1 LKIRKRVGTTD
12 TYISG
17 AHPCQSLA
25 CGYLDVPGVVV
36 LVPPGVL
43 LLPGVVLLGLSV
55 DPLVPPALP
64 VPLVPPLLAP
74 GAGALLPGVV
84 LPVPPV
90 APAVSGLLPGVP
102 AVLPVVPVV
111 LPAVPLVPPVVPAVP
126 PEVPV
131 VLPAVLP
138 LVPLG
143 LVPAVP
149 ASFFS
154 HAPNVRV
161 ATSAASNTEY
171 FMLVPLK
178 KI

>member
-1 LKIRKRVGTTD
+1 
-12 TYISG
+12 
-17 AHPCQSLA
+17 
-25 CGYLDVPGVVV
+25 LDVPGVVV
-36 LVPPGVL
+36 LAPPGVL

-90 APAVSGLLPGVP
+90 VPAVSGLLPVLPGVP

-111 LPAVPLVPPVVPAVP
+111 LPAVPLVLPGVPAVP

-138 LVPLG
+138 LVLLG

-161 ATSAASNTEY
+161 AISAASNTEY